1 MSSHNLSLFDEEALP
16 ASTLDPVASN
26 PNAPARV
33 QMPNRNQFE
42 LRPTNLDEQLEDDH
56 RARLVWAYVERL
68 DLSKLYARI
77 RAVEGGVGRTP
88 IAPEILLSLWL
99 YATLESLGSARAL
112 ARLCQSHDAYRW
124 LCGGVSVNYRTLAAF
139 RVQHD
144 EMLDDLLSMS
154 VARLAVAGVITMK
167 RVAHDGIRVRASAG
181 VSSLRRRVRLES
193 MLTDARKHV
202 AALKE
207 EMENDPSAL
216 SRRTQAAR
224 ARAAQERERKIT
236 AALNALPELEE
247 IKLKQVGRGK
257 KKVSEARAST
267 TDADARLMKM
277 PNGGYNA
284 ALNAQLCT
292 DTQTQVIVGV
302 DVTNAGVDQGQLRPM
317 IDQLH
322 RRYERCPEEY
332 LVDGGF
338 VTRDQITAAEKKVR
352 VYAPVP
358 DNSKSKLG
366 PFEPHPTDSAE
377 MAAWRARMG
386 GEAAQEIYKQRAS
399 TAECVNAIAR
409 QRGLTRFT
417 VRGIKKARCV
427 MMLFALAHNLMRT
440 VVLAPTLL
448 RTPLAKN
455 AV

>member
-1 MSSHNLSLFDEEALP
+1 MSSHNLSLFDEETLP
-16 ASTLDPVASN
+16 ASASNTAASN
-26 PNAPARV
+26 PSAPARV
-33 QMPNRNQFE
+33 QMPNRNQLE
-42 LRPTNLDEQLEDDH
+42 LRPSNLDALLEDDH

-99 YATLESLGSARAL
+99 YATLESMGSARAL
-112 ARLCQSHDAYRW
+112 ARLCESHDAYRW

-144 EMLDDLLSMS
+144 ETLDDLLSMS

-202 AALKE
+202 AALKA
-207 EMENDPSAL
+207 EMESDPSAL

-224 ARAAQERERKIT
+224 ERAAQERERRIT

-284 ALNAQLCT
+284 ALNAQICT

-302 DVTNAGVDQGQLRPM
+302 DVINAGVDQGQLCPM
-317 IDQLH
+317 IEQLQ
-322 RRYERCPEEY
+322 RRYDRRPDEY

-338 VTRDQITAAEKKVR
+338 VTREQITLAERQVR

-358 DNSKSKLG
+358 DNRKSKLR
-366 PFEPHPTDSAE
+366 PFDPRPADSPE

-409 QRGLTRFT
+409 QRGLTRFV

-427 MMLFALAHNLMRT
+427 VMLFALAHNLMRT
-440 VVLAPTLL
+440 ITLAPTLL
-448 RTPLAKN
+448 NTPVAKN
-455 AV
+455 AF

>member
-1 MSSHNLSLFDEEALP
+1 M
-16 ASTLDPVASN
+16 
-26 PNAPARV
+26 
-33 QMPNRNQFE
+33 
-42 LRPTNLDEQLEDDH
+42 
-56 RARLVWAYVERL
+56 
-68 DLSKLYARI
+68 
-77 RAVEGGVGRTP
+77 
-88 IAPEILLSLWL
+88 
-99 YATLESLGSARAL
+99 
-112 ARLCQSHDAYRW
+112 
-124 LCGGVSVNYRTLAAF
+124 
-139 RVQHD
+139 
-144 EMLDDLLSMS
+144 
-154 VARLAVAGVITMK
+154 
-167 RVAHDGIRVRASAG
+167 
-181 VSSLRRRVRLES
+181 
-193 MLTDARKHV
+193 
-202 AALKE
+202 
-207 EMENDPSAL
+207 
-216 SRRTQAAR
+216 
-224 ARAAQERERKIT
+224 
-236 AALNALPELEE
+236 
-247 IKLKQVGRGK
+247 
-257 KKVSEARAST
+257 
-267 TDADARLMKM
+267 
-277 PNGGYNA
+277 
-284 ALNAQLCT
+284 
-292 DTQTQVIVGV
+292 

-440 VVLAPTLL
+440 LVLAPTLL